1 MAPQP
6 KISLIH
12 VDPTQLENPT
22 RRYTDVERT
31 LVRRVALARQH
42 RNRPT
47 IAEQRLWQLLRRRQV
62 DGFRFRR
69 QFPVGPYFADFF
81 CPAARLAVELD
92 GDSHVA
98 RERKDRLRDTFFRRR
113 GIIVLRIPNRV
124 VLDQPNRVVD
134 LIRHALRPGS
144 PLTE

>member
-1 MAPQP
+1 CWR
-6 KISLIH
+6 L
-12 VDPTQLENPT
+12 VDPAKLEGAA

-42 RNRPT
+42 RNHPT
-47 IAEQRLWQLLRRRQV
+47 IAERRLWQLLRRRQV

-92 GDSHVA
+92 GDSHVG

-113 GIIVLRIPNRV
+113 GIIVLRLPNRY
-124 VLDQPNRVVD
+124 VLDHQSLVMYVTAG
-134 LIRHALRPGS
+134 AL
-144 PLTE
+144 

>member
-1 MAPQP
+1 MAPHP
-6 KISLIH
+6 KIFLIY

-42 RNRPT
+42 RNHPT

-62 DGFRFRR
+62 NGLRFRR

-81 CPAARLAVELD
+81 CPAARFALELD
-92 GDSHVA
+92 GDSHVG

-113 GIIVLRIPNRV
+113 GIIVLRIPNRL
-124 VLDQPNRVVD
+124 VLDQPDLVIY
-134 LIRHALRPGS
+134 LIRDALRPGS
-144 PLTE
+144 PLTK